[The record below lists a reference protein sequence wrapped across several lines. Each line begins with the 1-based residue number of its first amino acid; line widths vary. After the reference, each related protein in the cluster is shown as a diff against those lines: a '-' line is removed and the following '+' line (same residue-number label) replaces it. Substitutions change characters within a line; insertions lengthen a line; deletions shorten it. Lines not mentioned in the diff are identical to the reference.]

1 MGADGSLQRYELMEE
16 RRTDER
22 REDRQRRFGRR
33 AADRRGNDR
42 RGRRSLAAAPPV
54 RRIWPMAE
62 GTAPPGVQRRE
73 TAQRAMLAAAD
84 GLAVAAGLTA
94 VHFVAGAPMP
104 ALFPLAGALVVILL
118 AKIAGLY
125 DRDALV
131 LRRSTL
137 DEAPRVLQLTGLVTL
152 TIWLAFDVDLNR
164 GGVLLLWGALG
175 LGVCFARFLARV
187 LSRRIL
193 PRECCLVIGDRA
205 VAEQI
210 RKKVAASRAGAR
222 VVGVLPLATGETAEA
237 FGGVAGLRALV
248 NAHQLDRVILAPVST
263 DAADMLELIRVAK
276 QVGVRVSV
284 LPRLFEVV
292 GSAVEFEDVDGMT
305 MLGVR
310 RFGLPASSRAIKRA
324 FDIVGSS
331 LLLLAVAPLLAIVA
345 LAVRVDSPGPIF
357 FRQRRVG
364 REGEPF
370 CMLKFRSMVPDAEEQ
385 KATLRHLN
393 EAGRMF
399 KIAADPRTTR
409 VGRFLRKT
417 SLDELPQLINVLRG
431 DMSLVGPR
439 PLVLDED
446 EKILGLD
453 RVRLH
458 LTPGM
463 TGHWQV
469 LGSSRIPMEEML
481 GIDYLY
487 VAGWSLWTDL
497 KILIRTVPH
506 VLRRSGQ

>member
-1 MGADGSLQRYELMEE
+1 MGAHGSLQRYELMEE

-22 REDRQRRFGRR
+22 RDDRGRRFGRR
-33 AADRRGNDR
+33 GDRRGNER
-42 RGRRSLAAAPPV
+42 RGQRSLAAAPPV
-54 RRIWPMAE
+54 RRIWPLAE
-62 GTAPPGVQRRE
+62 GTAPPGVKRRE
-73 TAQRAMLAAAD
+73 TAQRALLAAAD
-84 GLAVAAGLTA
+84 GLAVAAGLTL
-94 VHFVAGAPMP
+94 VHLVTGAPMP
-104 ALFPLAGALVVILL
+104 APFALGGALVVILL
-118 AKIAGLY
+118 AKLAGLY

-137 DEAPRVLQLTGLVTL
+137 DEAPRVFQLTGIVTL
-152 TIWLAFDVDLNR
+152 TITLAFDVALDR
-164 GGVLLLWGALG
+164 GSVLLLWAALG
-175 LGVCFARFLARV
+175 VGVCGARFLARV

-193 PRECCLVIGDRA
+193 PNECCLVIGDRV

-248 NAHQLDRVILAPVST
+248 DAHQLDRVILAPVST

-292 GSAVEFEDVDGMT
+292 GSSVEFEDLDGMT

-324 FDIVGSS
+324 FDVVGCTV
-331 LLLLAVAPLLAIVA
+331 LLIAVAPV
-345 LAVRVDSPGPIF
+345 LAVIAAAVRLDSRGPIF
-357 FRQRRVG
+357 FRQRRIG
-364 REGEPF
+364 RDGEPF
-370 CMLKFRSMVPDAEEQ
+370 CMFKFRSMVPDAESR
-385 KATLRHLN
+385 KANLRHLN
-393 EAGRMF
+393 EAEGLF
-399 KIAADPRTTR
+399 KIAADPRITR
-409 VGRFLRKT
+409 VGRFLRST
-417 SLDELPQLINVLRG
+417 SLDELPQLLNVLRG

-487 VAGWSLWTDL
+487 VASWSLWTDL

-506 VLRRSGQ
+506 VLLRSGR